1 MSFGAILNGLSE
13 AFDCICQD
21 LLIGKLNAYGLSLLE
36 LKLIKDYLQNRKQR
50 TGIGSYF
57 IYWEDI
63 TSGISQGSVL
73 RALLFNIF
81 LCDLLLENEKN
92 YFASHVDDTTPYFAG
107 STTAEVFENLSCV
120 TKKLFS
126 WFANN
131 QMKAKN
137 DKCQLI
143 FSSPEEDLAIQIQ
156 ESAINCLEELID
168 KKTSKK
174 PHR

>member
-1 MSFGAILNGLSE
+1 MAFGAVLNDLSE
-13 AFDCICQD
+13 AFDCICHD
-21 LLIGKLNAYGLSLLE
+21 LLIEKLNAYGLSLPE

-50 TGIGSYF
+50 TGIGSSF

-73 RALLFNIF
+73 RPLLFNIF
-81 LCDLLLENEKN
+81 LCDLFLENEKN
-92 YFASHVDDTTPYFAG
+92 YLANHADDTTPYFAG
-107 STTAEVFENLSCV
+107 STTAEVFENLSRV

-137 DKCQLI
+137 YKCRLI
-143 FSSPEEDLAIQIQ
+143 FSFPEEDLAIQI
-156 ESAINCLEELID
+156 EGSTINCLEELID

-174 PHR
+174 PYR